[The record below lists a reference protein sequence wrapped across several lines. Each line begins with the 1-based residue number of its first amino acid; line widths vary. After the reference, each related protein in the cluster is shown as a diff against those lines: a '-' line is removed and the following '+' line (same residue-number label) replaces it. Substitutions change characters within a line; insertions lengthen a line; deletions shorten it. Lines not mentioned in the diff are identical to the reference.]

1 MVKQE
6 LLLAGTID
14 DMTIDKFISL
24 MWRKSSVWDEVMEE
38 LYMYDYELTQ
48 DNAKNIQFFS
58 RLKMIN
64 FNIPML
70 QIPDHCEQ
78 TTTVSYLYRRESPMD
93 GSRLG
98 GSIKIQT
105 ETNADKFPFTDA
117 FRIIQT
123 YEIQEDGTGI
133 NIKIS
138 GAADWKKSIN
148 FMIKPFISASV
159 KTNLA
164 LGAKIVFEKLGGKI
178 CYT

>member
-1 MVKQE
+1 MLTNFPSQMHSESYKRKNFHSSTYFF
-6 LLLAGTID
+6 LN
-14 DMTIDKFISL
+14 FIS
-24 MWRKSSVWDEVMEE
+24 R
-38 LYMYDYELTQ
+38 
-48 DNAKNIQFFS
+48 
-58 RLKMIN
+58 
-64 FNIPML
+64 
-70 QIPDHCEQ
+70 
-78 TTTVSYLYRRESPMD
+78 
-93 GSRLG
+93 
-98 GSIKIQT
+98 
-105 ETNADKFPFTDA
+105 
-117 FRIIQT
+117 

>member
-1 MVKQE
+1 MSFSLLETEKFETSRNLAYIYYNEFTHNWHFTNLNFLE

-24 MWRKSSVWDEVMEE
+24 MWKKSPVWDEVMEE
-38 LYMYDYELTQ
+38 LYMYDYKLVQ

-70 QIPDHCEQ
+70 NIPDHCEQ
-78 TTTVSYLYRRESPMD
+78 TTSVSYLYRRESPMD

-123 YEIQEDGTGI
+123 
-133 NIKIS
+133 
-138 GAADWKKSIN
+138 
-148 FMIKPFISASV
+148 
-159 KTNLA
+159 
-164 LGAKIVFEKLGGKI
+164 
-178 CYT
+178 

>member
-1 MVKQE
+1 MVINQNEFSNNLHGINLNILE

-24 MWRKSSVWDEVMEE
+24 MWRKSPVWNDVMEE
-38 LYMYDYELTQ
+38 LYMYDYNLVE
-48 DNAKNIQFFS
+48 DNPKNIQFFS

-70 QIPDHCEQ
+70 NIPDHCEQ
-78 TTTVSYLYRRESPMD
+78 TTSVSYLYRRESPMD

-123 YEIQEDGTGI
+123 
-133 NIKIS
+133 
-138 GAADWKKSIN
+138 
-148 FMIKPFISASV
+148 
-159 KTNLA
+159 
-164 LGAKIVFEKLGGKI
+164 
-178 CYT
+178 